1 MHLEAGKAT
10 RTPASIGMIHPTGNG
25 QTDRPNNRLTELLN
39 DPLSGPPKRYIVPD
53 KPLVVVESPTKIRTI
68 KKYLGND
75 YNVVATVGHIRD
87 LPPKEIGIDIE
98 HDFKPLYRSIPGKQ
112 KVISSLKSSAGDAL
126 DIYLAPDP
134 DREGEAIAWHA
145 AEVLKKKGR
154 RFHRVLFHELTKNAI
169 QKAIAHPEALNKEK
183 YEAQQARRIL
193 DRLVGYQVS
202 PLLWKKV
209 KGSLSAG
216 RVQSVAVRIICE
228 RERAI
233 HRFIPEEYWS
243 ITTRLEGRIPPP
255 FDARLVKKKGE
266 KIAIPDE
273 AAAAAIVAE
282 LQTADFE
289 VSAVVNKTV
298 RKNPQ
303 PPFITSKLQQEAI
316 RKLRFS
322 AKKTMMVAQQLYEG
336 VDLGPGEPVG
346 LITYMRTDSTRIAAE
361 AANEAIEWVRSV
373 HGNDYAV
380 DKPRFFQN
388 RKKVQ
393 DAHEAIRPT
402 SVFNTPEK
410 LAGYLSNDQL
420 ALYRMIWQRFVA
432 SQMQPAL
439 IDQKTVSI
447 QAGDYTLTVTGSTV
461 KFPGF
466 MTVYQTV
473 DDEAESSRRQQT
485 LPDMAEGDRLTLQ
498 EIVPK
503 QHFTQPPP
511 RFSEASLVKE
521 LEENGIGRP
530 STYATILSTIRDKGY
545 VELVKGYFHPS
556 ELGFIVND
564 LLVANF
570 PEIFNVEFTARM
582 EDNLDRVETAELNA
596 VSVLNNFYGPFR
608 EKLTAAEAQMLSVK
622 GVGIPTEL
630 TCPQCGHHQL
640 HIKVGKNGHFLA
652 CSGYPECTY
661 SRDYVRDER
670 GRIQPVEPNHEA
682 ATDKVCPKCE
692 SPMVIKRGKYGEF
705 LACSGFP
712 ICNHTESIN
721 GGANGKTIGVTC
733 PEPGCRGEV
742 AEKKSKRGKIFYGC
756 NRYPE
761 CKFATWDKPV
771 AKTCPVCGAA
781 YLVEKNSKREG
792 TYLACVNRE
801 CGYRETE

>member
-1 MHLEAGKAT
+1 M
-10 RTPASIGMIHPTGNG
+10 S
-25 QTDRPNNRLTELLN
+25 
-39 DPLSGPPKRYIVPD
+39 D

-75 YNVVATVGHIRD
+75 YNVVATVGHIKD

-98 HDFKPLYRSIPGKQ
+98 NQFKPLYRTIPGKQ
-112 KVISSLKSSAGDAL
+112 KVVSSIKSSAGDT
-126 DIYLAPDP
+126 DDVYLAPDP

-145 AEVLKKKGR
+145 AEILKKPGR
-154 RFHRVLFHELTKNAI
+154 RFHRVLFHELTHNAI
-169 QKAIAHPEALNKEK
+169 LKAISEPEPLNKDK

-228 RERAI
+228 RERTI
-233 HRFIPEEYWS
+233 HQFEPVEYWS
-243 ITTRLEGRIPPP
+243 VNTRLEGVNPPD
-255 FDARLVKKKGE
+255 FEAKLVKKDGE
-266 KIAIPDE
+266 KLTIPDE
-273 AAAAAIVAE
+273 ATATAIVRE
-282 LQTADFE
+282 LEQADYQ
-289 VSAVVNKTV
+289 VAAVVKKTV

-322 AKKTMMVAQQLYEG
+322 AKKAMMIAQQLYEG

-346 LITYMRTDSTRIAAE
+346 LITYMRTDSTRIAEE
-361 AANEAIEWVRSV
+361 AALEAIAWVRGA
-373 HGNDYAV
+373 HGEKYA
-380 DKPRFFQN
+380 DKPRFYAN
-388 RKKVQ
+388 RNKVQ

-410 LAGYLSNDQL
+410 VAAHLSKDQM
-420 ALYRMIWQRFVA
+420 ALYQLIWRRFVA
-432 SQMQPAL
+432 SQMHPAL
-439 IDQKTVSI
+439 IDQNSVSI
-447 QAGDYTLTVTGSTV
+447 EAGPYTLTVTGSSV

-466 MTVYQTV
+466 MVVYQTV
-473 DDEAESSRRQQT
+473 DDEAESSRKQQP
-485 LPDMAEGDRLTLQ
+485 LPPMTEGDRLKLLQ
-498 EIVPK
+498 IVPK

-530 STYATILSTIRDKGY
+530 STYANILSTIRDKGY
-545 VELVKGYFHPS
+545 VDMIKGYFHPS

-570 PEIFNVEFTARM
+570 PEIFNVTFTAEM
-582 EDNLDRVETAELNA
+582 ENNLDRVETAEMDAL
-596 VSVLNNFYGPFR
+596 SVLNGFYGPFR
-608 EKLTAAEAQMLSVK
+608 EKLTTAESQMLSVK

-630 TCPQCGHHQL
+630 TCPQCNTHRL

-661 SRDYVRDER
+661 SRDYVRDEK
-670 GRIQPVEPNHEA
+670 GRIQAVEPNLEA
-682 ATDKVCPKCE
+682 ATDKVCPLCK

-705 LACSGFP
+705 LACSAFP
-712 ICNHTESIN
+712 KCSHTESIN
-721 GGANGKTIGVTC
+721 GGSSGKSVGVDC
-733 PEPGCRGEV
+733 PEPGCSGTIV
-742 AEKKSKRGKIFYGC
+742 EKKSKRGKIFYGC

-771 AKTCPVCGAA
+771 AKACPACGAP
-781 YLVEKNSKREG
+781 YLVEKTNKREG
-792 TYLACVNRE
+792 TFTTCLNKE
-801 CGYRETE
+801 CGYKETV